1 MVLKIK
7 YFYLVIFILF
17 FSDVNGNEL
26 NKRDFLSKVDD
37 FRSSIPNTFNSYN
50 ERFIEINDSYIYTVE
65 LVKKGIYSRVWCY
78 YYIDPVKI
86 VKKQERPIKLT
97 IEKLMV
103 AQKKGNE
110 CSYIEGNKIPRVLGT
125 SFESIEEFKIIQE
138 EFYSLFNSEAFTTE
152 LHSNYPLDYNDIK
165 NSTYI
170 SMRNQ
175 GNGRVEVYIPVYK
188 NRRLRINLEFSS
200 KRLIVK
206 SLVFSKGAL

>member
-7 YFYLVIFILF
+7 YFYLVIFILV
-17 FSDVNGNEL
+17 FSGVNSKEL
-26 NKRDFLSKVDD
+26 NKKEFSSRVDN
-37 FRSSIPNTFNSYN
+37 FKSSIPNTFNSYN

-103 AQKKGNE
+103 AQKKANE
-110 CSYIEGNKIPRVLGT
+110 CGYIEGNKIPRILGT

-138 EFYSLFNSEAFTTE
+138 EFYVLFNSETFTTE
-152 LHSNYPLDYNDIK
+152 LRSNYPLDYNDIK

-188 NRRLRINLEFSS
+188 NRRLRINLEFRS